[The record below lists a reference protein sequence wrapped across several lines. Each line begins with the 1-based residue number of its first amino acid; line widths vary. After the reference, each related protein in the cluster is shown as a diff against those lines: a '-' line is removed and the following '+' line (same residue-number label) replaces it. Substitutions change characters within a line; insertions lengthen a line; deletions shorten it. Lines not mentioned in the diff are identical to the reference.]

1 MSLDNLIAMLIWT
14 AAGSV
19 LLFVL
24 MYVDSLFTRY
34 KDLEEVKAGNMSVTT
49 RLVLKLLAQGWIL
62 SSSISSS
69 AFLTDAL
76 VVSVV
81 SFFILLI
88 LEAVT
93 RFLLHKGAKIDLDK
107 GTQEGKVGY
116 GLFAGILHIVGALI
130 ITATL

>member
-24 MYVDSLFTRY
+24 MYVDSLFTKY
-34 KDLEEVKAGNMSVTT
+34 KDLEEIKAGNMSVTT

-76 VVSVV
+76 IVSVV

-88 LEAVT
+88 LEAIT
-93 RFLLHKGAKIDLDK
+93 RFLLLKGAKIDLDK
-107 GTQEGKVGY
+107 GTKEGKVGY

>member
-1 MSLDNLIAMLIWT
+1 MLIWT

-24 MYVDSLFTRY
+24 MYVDSLFTKY
-34 KDLEEVKAGNMSVTT
+34 KDLGEIKAGNMSVTT

-69 AFLTDAL
+69 AFLADAL
-76 VVSVV
+76 IVSVV

-93 RFLLHKGAKIDLDK
+93 RFLLLKGAKIDLDK
-107 GTQEGKVGY
+107 GTKEGKVGY